1 MAQPTK
7 DEWVGILT
15 DAGVDAAAAAGYAD
29 IFVSEKLSWSSIG
42 MLDRGILKELGITV
56 LGDALAILQL
66 AKGTPPSGLV
76 CAKPPAA
83 KLPELHLEMTKQ
95 HYRKFEVDWNVFT
108 QMTHLPTPHYN
119 VQLYSCAD
127 SEVQTAIINTYP
139 DWVKCDASKLI
150 KMLEG
155 IVTQKSNPMVHRMGF
170 GNLSQAET
178 ETIHMWCACGLRPR
192 TAISV

>member
-1 MAQPTK
+1 
-7 DEWVGILT
+7 
-15 DAGVDAAAAAGYAD
+15 
-29 IFVSEKLSWSSIG
+29 

-76 CAKPPAA
+76 CAKLPAA
-83 KLPELHLEMTKQ
+83 KLPELHLEITKQ
-95 HYRKFEVDWNVFT
+95 HFRKFEVDWNVFT
-108 QMTHLPTPHYN
+108 QMTHLPTPQYN

-127 SEVQTAIINTYP
+127 SEVQSAIINTYP
-139 DWVKCDASKLI
+139 DWFKCDASKLI
-150 KMLEG
+150 KMLQG

-178 ETIHMWCACGLRPR
+178 ETIQSYVVRLRAKAQDCNFSFNFRLPARHFGKLHLGPVCTWSSEQDAPDRPPR
-192 TAISV
+192 